1 MVVFMPCRIAVME
14 DADRNIWVLMLDWD
28 VTGLELA
35 GRQAGMTPE
44 LRSAFLEIR
53 QKMEDVMRSA
63 AGGTL

>member
-1 MVVFMPCRIAVME
+1 MPCRIAVME

-44 LRSAFLEIR
+44 LRRAFLEIR
-53 QKMEDVMRSA
+53 QKMEDVMRSGA
-63 AGGTL
+63 SGAL